1 MKNIILSALFITLNT
16 VSIFAADTPL
26 NIAHR
31 GASGYLPEHT
41 LAAKAMAYAQGA
53 DYIEQ
58 DVALTKDF
66 IPIIIH
72 DIHLNNVT
80 DVAEKFPDKM
90 RDDNKYYVIDFTYDE
105 IKSLNV
111 NEAMT
116 DSGKQ
121 RFKDRFPAKKSS
133 FKLHTLS
140 EEIEFIQGLNRST
153 GKNIGIY
160 TEIKEPKW
168 HLDHGKDITLI
179 VLAVLAKYGYKN
191 AEDKCYLQCFDA
203 DELKRVRFNF
213 KSKLKLVQL
222 IEEDEDEDEDTDED
236 ADINEIAT
244 YADGVGPAIKQLY
257 KTDFMQKARKANLKV
272 HPYTFRKDLVAI
284 ENMSSKELLNFL
296 FKTAKVDGVFSD
308 FPDITRDFIRSLK

>member
-1 MKNIILSALFITLNT
+1 MRKIILTTLLIALST
-16 VSIFAADTPL
+16 VTTFAADTPL

-66 IPIIIH
+66 IPIVIH
-72 DIHLNNVT
+72 DIYLNDVT

-111 NEAMT
+111 NEVMT

-121 RFKDRFPAKKSS
+121 RFKDRFPAKKSI

-153 GKNIGIY
+153 GKDIGIY

-168 HLDHGKDITLI
+168 HRDHGKDITLI

-222 IEEDEDEDEDTDED
+222 IGVD

-244 YADGVGPAIKQLY
+244 YAEGIGPSIKQLY

-284 ENMSSKELLNFL
+284 ENMSSNELLSFL
-296 FKTAKVDGVFSD
+296 FKTAKVDGIFSD
-308 FPDITRDFIRSLK
+308 FPDITRDYIRSLK